1 MPNTPPS
8 KTSNK
13 IVRSSL
19 YIYIGIDRKRERI
32 SGELTAISLAQARG
46 MLATQG
52 ISIIR
57 LRKKN
62 TLFSFRKKVK
72 SQDITLFTRQMATM
86 LMAGIPL
93 VQALNVINETTPTSP
108 LGELTR
114 KIRLDI
120 EGGNSFSVALKK
132 NPDYFDHLFCNLV
145 DSGEQSG
152 TLETMLDRIA
162 TYKEKT
168 DSLKRKIKKAMYYPI
183 AVVMVAIAV
192 TCILLIKVVP
202 TFQELFASFGAKLP
216 PFTQFIL
223 DISNALRAHG
233 FSVFVGLAITIFCT
247 LQWHKKSIRFQH
259 FTQRLSLKLPIFGSI
274 IRKTILA
281 RFSRTLATTSAAG
294 VPLTDALDAVAKSCG
309 NIIYTNAIYS
319 IKEGIS
325 TGQQMR
331 LSMKKTNVFPVMV
344 VQMIGIGE
352 EAGNLETMLAKVAG
366 IYEEEVDA
374 AVDGLTTLLEP
385 LIMVFLG
392 VIVGG
397 LVIAMYLPI
406 FKLGSVV

>member
-1 MPNTPPS
+1 MPSTPAS

-13 IVRSSL
+13 IVRSNL
-19 YIYIGIDRKRERI
+19 YIYTGIDRKNERI

-46 MLATQG
+46 MLITQG

-57 LRKKN
+57 LRKK
-62 TLFSFRKKVK
+62 TAFFSFARRVK
-72 SQDITLFTRQMATM
+72 SQEITLFTRQMATM

-93 VQALNVINETTPTSP
+93 VQALNIINETTPTSP
-108 LGELTR
+108 LGALTR

-120 EGGNSFSVALKK
+120 EGGSSFSFALKR
-132 NPDYFDHLFCNLV
+132 NPEYFDHLFCNLV

-183 AVVMVAIAV
+183 AVVLVAVIV

-223 DISNALRAHG
+223 DISIALRTHG
-233 FSVFVGLAITIFCT
+233 LSVSIILIAAIFGIMH
-247 LQWHKKSIRFQH
+247 WHKKSIAFQH
-259 FTQRLSLKLPIFGSI
+259 FTQIISLKLPVFGSI

-294 VPLTDALDAVAKSCG
+294 VPLIDALDAVAKACG
-309 NIIYTNAIYS
+309 NVLYANAIYQ

-331 LSMKKTNVFPVMV
+331 LSMKKTNMFPVMI